1 MESAIQNQL
10 PYTKLYVL
18 KGLFGSME
26 LEGNTSNYNTA
37 IVPLLKDSQGKKKT
51 EIEIMSFI
59 PNINIQEKTKINK
72 ITQMGKF

>member
-37 IVPLLKDSQGKKKT
+37 IVPLLKDSQGKKKQRLKSWVLFQT
-51 EIEIMSFI
+51 SISKKKQKLIR
-59 PNINIQEKTKINK
+59 
-72 ITQMGKF
+72 